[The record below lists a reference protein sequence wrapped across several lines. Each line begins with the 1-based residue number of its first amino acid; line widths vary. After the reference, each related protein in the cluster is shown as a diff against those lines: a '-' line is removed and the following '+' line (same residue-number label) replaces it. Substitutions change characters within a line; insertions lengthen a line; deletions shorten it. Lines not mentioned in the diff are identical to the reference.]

1 MNRDEVIAI
10 DFDGTITLP
19 SPYPITG
26 KIREGAVDVIKRIQ
40 KKYKILLWTL
50 RTDNDL
56 QEAIQ
61 ILKEQGIEFDYIS
74 RLPNQKD
81 KPAVKFFIDDR
92 NLGFEVDW
100 YKIANLLE
108 V

>member
-26 KIREGAVDVIKRIQ
+26 KIRPEAIEVIKRI
-40 KKYKILLWTL
+40 KNKYKILLWTL
-50 RTDNDL
+50 RTDKDL
-56 QEAIQ
+56 EEAISL
-61 ILKEQGIEFDYIS
+61 LKQYDIEFDYICK
-74 RLPNQKD
+74 LPNQKN
-81 KPAVKFFIDDR
+81 KPNVKYFIDDR
-92 NLGFEVDW
+92 NLGFVVDW
-100 YKIANLLE
+100 YKIAELLE

>member
-26 KIREGAVDVIKRIQ
+26 KIRIEAIEVIKRIQ

-50 RTDNDL
+50 RTDKDL
-56 QEAIQ
+56 EEAVQ
-61 ILKEQGIEFDYIS
+61 LLKGYGIEFDYIS

-81 KPAVKFFIDDR
+81 KPKVKYFIDDR

-100 YKIANLLE
+100 NKIANLLE